1 MAQKLTCT
9 KEFNPVLFIGESWSA
24 AEEDERANAL
34 TEIDVGAIALV
45 SCLKI
50 GDHIPTGEECLGRLK
65 EMPNVRLGGR
75 AFLALWENQ
84 RLIPDNW
91 KEPFVFVFFDGLILQ
106 HRNGNHYSPYLSW
119 NGGEWQWY
127 SCWLG
132 NTRSSSSQSAVL
144 ASS

>member
-9 KEFNPVLFIGESWSA
+9 REFNPVLFIGESWSA

-50 GDHIPTGEECLGRLK
+50 GDHIPTGEECLRRLK
-65 EMPNVRLGGR
+65 EIPQCSPRWSGPSGIR
-75 AFLALWENQ
+75 KNQ
-84 RLIPDNW
+84 RLIPDNG
-91 KEPFVFVFFDGLILQ
+91 KTHLSLCSSTGSFSR
-106 HRNGNHYSPYLSW
+106 HRQRHHYSPYLIL
-119 NGGEWQWY
+119 ERRRMAMVLLL
-127 SCWLG
+127 LG